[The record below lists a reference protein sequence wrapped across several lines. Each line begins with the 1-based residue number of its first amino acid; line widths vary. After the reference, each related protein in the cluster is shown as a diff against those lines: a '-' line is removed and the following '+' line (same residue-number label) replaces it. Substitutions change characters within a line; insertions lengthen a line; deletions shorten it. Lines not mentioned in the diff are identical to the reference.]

1 MADQRAKLF
10 ASPAEP
16 TPEIDLSSFTPKR
29 ASKPPEKAVDAI
41 RATTESAGFPSR
53 EPAPAKPP
61 KKAGR
66 RIWRT
71 GRNVPFAHKVT
82 QACNDGYYQIAEAQ
96 KWTMGETLERA
107 LAALQREMKKG
118 QS

>member
-10 ASPAEP
+10 APP
-16 TPEIDLSSFTPKR
+16 PEIDLSNFAPKP

-53 EPAPAKPP
+53 EPAPAKPA
-61 KKAGR
+61 KKTGR

-82 QACNDGYYQIAEAQ
+82 QACNDGFYQMAEAK

-107 LAALQREMKKG
+107 LAALQREMAKG

>member
-10 ASPAEP
+10 ESEP
-16 TPEIDLSSFTPKR
+16 LEIDLSTFAPKT
-29 ASKPPEKAVDAI
+29 ASKPPEKVVDTI
-41 RATTESAGFPSR
+41 RATTENAGFPSR
-53 EPAPAKPP
+53 EPVSAKVP
-61 KKAGR
+61 KKPGR

-82 QACNDGYYQIAEAQ
+82 QACNDGFYQIAEAK

-107 LAALQREMKKG
+107 LGALQREMAKG
-118 QS
+118 ES

>member
-1 MADQRAKLF
+1 MAEQRAKLF
-10 ASPAEP
+10 ESPP
-16 TPEIDLSSFTPKR
+16 PEIDLSNFAPKP
-29 ASKPPEKAVDAI
+29 ASKPPETTIDSI

-53 EPAPAKPP
+53 EPAPSTMAR
-61 KKAGR
+61 KAGR

-82 QACNDGYYQIAEAQ
+82 QACNDGFYQIAEAR

-107 LAALQREMKKG
+107 LAALQREMSKG

>member
-10 ASPAEP
+10 DSTP
-16 TPEIDLSSFTPKR
+16 PEIDLSNFAPKA
-29 ASKPPEKAVDAI
+29 ASIPPEKAVDAI

-53 EPAPAKPP
+53 EPAPSKPP
-61 KKAGR
+61 KKTGR

-82 QACNDGYYQIAEAQ
+82 QACNDGFYQIAEAK

-107 LAALQREMKKG
+107 LGALQREMAKG
-118 QS
+118 ES

>member
-10 ASPAEP
+10 ESAP
-16 TPEIDLSSFTPKR
+16 PEIDLSNFTPKA
-29 ASKPPEKAVDAI
+29 ASKPLETVVDTI
-41 RATTESAGFPSR
+41 RATTEFAGFPSR
-53 EPAPAKPP
+53 EPVSAKSP
-61 KKAGR
+61 KKTGR

-82 QACNDGYYQIAEAQ
+82 QACNDGFYQIAEAQ

-107 LAALQREMKKG
+107 LGALQRELAK
-118 QS
+118 SES